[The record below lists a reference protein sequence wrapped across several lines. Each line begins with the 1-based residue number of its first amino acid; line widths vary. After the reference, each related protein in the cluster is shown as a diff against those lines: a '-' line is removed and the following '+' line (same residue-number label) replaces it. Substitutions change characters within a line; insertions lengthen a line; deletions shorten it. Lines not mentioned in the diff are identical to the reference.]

1 MRMRLTRDLLLESM
15 RIPGV
20 CVAYRG
26 SNKQVST
33 TNNLYDNPLP
43 SLPSRDNYYAIIALY
58 SNMSDSTT
66 NVEEIVLE
74 KGSTGIWLCV
84 LVNT

>member
-26 SNKQVST
+26 SSKQVST
-33 TNNLYDNPLP
+33 TNNLYDNPP

-74 KGSTGIWLCV
+74 KGSTGILLCI